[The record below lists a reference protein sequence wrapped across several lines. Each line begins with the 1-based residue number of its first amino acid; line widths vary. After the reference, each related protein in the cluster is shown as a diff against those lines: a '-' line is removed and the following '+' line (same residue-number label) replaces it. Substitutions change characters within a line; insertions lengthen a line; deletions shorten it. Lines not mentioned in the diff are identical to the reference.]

1 MLFDFS
7 KLRGRIVTRFGTCDA
22 FASAVGIPAS
32 ALSARLNNKVSIDA
46 EEMMRWSQPD
56 LLDIPL
62 EEVHVYFL
70 TPKVR

>member
-7 KLRGRIVTRFGTCDA
+7 KLRGRIVEKFGTCAA
-22 FASAVGIPAS
+22 FSAAVGIPES

-46 EEMMRWSQPD
+46 EEMMLWSQPD
-56 LLDIPL
+56 MLDIPL
-62 EEVHVYFL
+62 EKVYIYFL